1 MHFFFKFKEP
11 FIHKFTILKLYGYK
25 DVVMTFEEPY
35 KILVGENGSGKTTI
49 LNCLYYTL
57 KQKFESLTKI
67 RFSRIMIEF
76 SRGKVLEFGKE
87 EIEALVE
94 REKDFQNTPFYRSI
108 SQQLGQ
114 KDIDSLRAIIYS
126 GKGELEQTKLIV
138 SYIRKLGFNFKSPS
152 FYIYNNVK
160 RLVHEYMA
168 INLEHRLEILNDVLK
183 SDLFYYPTYRRVES
197 ALGNFEEI
205 SKRLYEANPFMEKID
220 LSKLLNSD
228 DIQFG
233 MDDVKK
239 RIENITT
246 IIYNKT
252 MDGFSS
258 IMGDMLSQLSKSENN
273 DGYEYNFDKK
283 LIQIILDRLS
293 ETIKDEDKKNI
304 MSYATS
310 GKLDNPNLNFLI
322 AKLVKLYDEQKQYDR
337 AIKHFRDTC
346 NHYLEDKRFVYNES
360 SIDLFIESSFNNER
374 LDLECLSSGEKQ
386 IVSLFAK
393 LYLEIDKTF
402 IMLLDEPELS
412 LSVPWQEKLMPDIVH
427 SEKCDFLLAVTHSP
441 FIYNN
446 EMEEYAQS
454 LSDFIKG

>member
-1 MHFFFKFKEP
+1 MHFFFKLKEP

-57 KQKFESLTKI
+57 AQKFESLAKI

-114 KDIDSLRAIIYS
+114 KDIESLRAIIYS
-126 GKGELEQTKLIV
+126 GKGELEQTKSIV

-205 SKRLYEANPFMEKID
+205 SKKLYEANPFMEKID
-220 LSKLLNSD
+220 LSKLLNSND
-228 DIQFG
+228 MQFG

-239 RIENITT
+239 RIVNITT
-246 IIYNKT
+246 IIYDKT

-258 IMGDMLSQLSKSENN
+258 IMGDMLSQLSKSEND
-273 DGYEYNFDKK
+273 DGYEYNFDKN

-322 AKLVKLYDEQKQYDR
+322 AKLVNLYDEQKQYDR
-337 AIKHFRDTC
+337 AIKSFRDTC
-346 NHYLEDKRFVYNES
+346 NHYLGDKRFVYNES
-360 SIDLFIESSFNNER
+360 SIDLFIESSFNKER
-374 LDLECLSSGEKQ
+374 LDIECLSSGEKQ

-412 LSVPWQEKLMPDIVH
+412 LSVSWQEKLLPDIMH

-441 FIYNN
+441 FIFNN

-454 LSDFIKG
+454 LSDFING